1 MPLFPAF
8 IDLKDKKVLVVGG
21 GKVATRKVQ
30 KLLPFGAKIE
40 VVSPRLTKELQ
51 ELFLAGRI
59 SWKKRKFLIKDLRSA
74 YMVVVAV
81 DSIELQRMVFNYCSK
96 RKILCNAV
104 DSPDYCNFIF
114 PALVHKGDVVIGI
127 STSGK
132 VPALSAL
139 LREKIEECIPKDV
152 DKLLEQAYR
161 LRSLYEE
168 GKEKAEGLKGIFR
181 EKDGRMRYRVSLKL
195 WEMNEMEDMEYEE
208 SEQFAG
214 FEEDPTDAYRGYVP
228 EEFTI
233 AFVDG
238 IRRIDH
244 SAYVWDESKNSS
256 YEAVFAT
263 LSAGA
268 IILKPKSI
276 NLIEQSFRMQ
286 RVRRVFLVKGDIEET
301 AFSGLGY
308 EVKKLLEDKELS
320 LELLRLLRR
329 EEVDTAREVWKK
341 VKPQLLVCDGTLTSE
356 HRGITCVGFVKTIK
370 RLFISKEHA
379 PPSSEPKKGLPHTSY
394 KGALPKK
401 DRRTGKA

>member
-40 VVSPRLTKELQ
+40 VVSPRITKELQ

-81 DSIELQRMVFNYCSK
+81 DSIGLQRMVFNYCSK

-152 DKLLEQAYR
+152 DKLLEDAYR
-161 LRSLYEE
+161 LRSS
-168 GKEKAEGLKGIFR
+168 
-181 EKDGRMRYRVSLKL
+181 M
-195 WEMNEMEDMEYEE
+195 
-208 SEQFAG
+208 
-214 FEEDPTDAYRGYVP
+214 
-228 EEFTI
+228 
-233 AFVDG
+233 
-238 IRRIDH
+238 
-244 SAYVWDESKNSS
+244 
-256 YEAVFAT
+256 
-263 LSAGA
+263 
-268 IILKPKSI
+268 
-276 NLIEQSFRMQ
+276 
-286 RVRRVFLVKGDIEET
+286 
-301 AFSGLGY
+301 
-308 EVKKLLEDKELS
+308 
-320 LELLRLLRR
+320 
-329 EEVDTAREVWKK
+329 
-341 VKPQLLVCDGTLTSE
+341 
-356 HRGITCVGFVKTIK
+356 
-370 RLFISKEHA
+370 
-379 PPSSEPKKGLPHTSY
+379 KKGNRRQKVLKEFLEKRM
-394 KGALPKK
+394 KGC
-401 DRRTGKA
+401 DTE